1 MSYPSAPEIVRTTE
15 RFGAPARFSTV
26 PVASAGW
33 SAAFEPVTRQQKHVA
48 RRVRYSPVMVRP
60 RTYSDRALAYG
71 LSRDDSLALSRYFGS
86 QHQPHRVRLSC
97 TEL

>member
-1 MSYPSAPEIVRTTE
+1 
-15 RFGAPARFSTV
+15 
-26 PVASAGW
+26 
-33 SAAFEPVTRQQKHVA
+33 
-48 RRVRYSPVMVRP
+48 MVRP